1 MARPRTP
8 WKRPIPTKEPIISGT
23 AGWELLKL
31 LTRFPEAL
39 ERGVRNQEP
48 SVLARYALDVAQS
61 FNQFYNKE
69 RIVIDDARVRK
80 ARLRLTRLAGRTI
93 ARTMGLLGIQTPER
107 M

>member
-1 MARPRTP
+1 M
-8 WKRPIPTKEPIISGT
+8 
-23 AGWELLKL
+23 
-31 LTRFPEAL
+31 
-39 ERGVRNQEP
+39 RNQEP

-69 RIVIDDARVRK
+69 RIVIEDAQVRK

>member
-1 MARPRTP
+1 M
-8 WKRPIPTKEPIISGT
+8 
-23 AGWELLKL
+23 
-31 LTRFPEAL
+31 
-39 ERGVRNQEP
+39 RNQEP

-69 RIVIDDARVRK
+69 RIVIEDAQVRK
-80 ARLRLTRLAGRTI
+80 ARLRLTRLVSRTI